1 MAEEVA
7 VRVSDCTLRDT
18 RNAPGIFFTVQEAVE
33 IARRLDALGVD
44 EIEIGGGGLTPD
56 EAEMARAIHRLGLRA
71 KTSTLI
77 FCVTSEDIEPAVRFV
92 KEVGGGRVMI
102 SLPSSDRFI
111 ELRLKRSFRATCK
124 LVEKVVGYAV
134 KNGVEVVF
142 SGEDAARADPERLVD
157 YVRAGAEA
165 GASRFRFAESV
176 SALEPEEMARRVGML
191 RERGGIDI
199 DVHCHSAFGLAVAN
213 TVAGIGAGARWASCT
228 VGGLGERG
236 GNTSLEAIVLY
247 LAHFRGRGDFNLP
260 ALKGLAECVSRAT
273 GIPIGRFASAVGDDA
288 FQYEKGN
295 MFRYCESY
303 EAYPPERVGNRRHLV
318 IGRKADPLALRAM
331 LEMASRDPEDYD
343 VEALAKRLQKQACD
357 ERRAMTPAELE
368 RVLESEDDGW
378 KRKKT

>member
-1 MAEEVA
+1 MAEEGA
-7 VRVSDCTLRDT
+7 VSVSDCTLRDT
-18 RNAPGIFFTVQEAVE
+18 RNAPGVFFTVQEAVE

-56 EAEMARAIHRLGLRA
+56 EAEMARAIHGLGLRA

-236 GNTSLEAIVLY
+236 GNTPLEAIVLY
-247 LAHFRGRGDFNLP
+247 LAHFRGRSDFNLS

-303 EAYPPERVGNRRHLV
+303 EAYPPERVGNRRQLV
-318 IGRKADPLALRAM
+318 IGRKADPSALRAM

-343 VEALAKRLQKQACD
+343 VEALAQRLQKQACD